1 LQRIEIRQI
10 TAGDVDAV
18 LAIQAASP
26 EAAAWRRPDYE
37 AILAG
42 FTPYRCLIAALRG
55 ETTGFACFRVVGP
68 EAELL
73 NLAVLPDQRRMGI
86 GARLVEAVIEAAAG
100 HSATNIFLEVRESNT
115 AALGLYKQFGFELNQ
130 RRPGYY
136 SNPPGDA
143 LTLRLL
149 LLPLPQSPK

>member
-1 LQRIEIRQI
+1 MRRIEIRQI
-10 TAGDVDAV
+10 TPGDVDAV

-37 AILAG
+37 AILTG
-42 FTPYRCLIAALRG
+42 STPHRCLIAALEG
-55 ETTGFACFRVVGP
+55 EPTGFACFRVITT

-73 NLAVLPDQRRMGI
+73 NLAVLPDHRRMGI
-86 GARLVEAVIEAAAG
+86 GAQLVEAFIEAAARF
-100 HSATNIFLEVRESNT
+100 SATDIFLEVRESNA
-115 AALGLYKQFGFELNQ
+115 AALSLYKQYGFEVSQ

-136 SNPPGDA
+136 SNPSGDA

-149 LLPLPQSPK
+149 LPLPRSLK